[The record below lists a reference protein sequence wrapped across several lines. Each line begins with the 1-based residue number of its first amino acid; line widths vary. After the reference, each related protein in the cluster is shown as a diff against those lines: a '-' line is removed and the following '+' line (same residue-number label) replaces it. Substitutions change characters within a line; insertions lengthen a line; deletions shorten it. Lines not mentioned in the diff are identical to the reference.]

1 MDGDAAR
8 HKEAD
13 EPLGGQRRGAH
24 VVTGDV
30 GVNISSRLAR
40 AFARLGLSHFM
51 FYSYYFCSL
60 NYKICVC
67 LLSNCC
73 LFQYNSI

>member
-40 AFARLGLSHFM
+40 AFARLKS
-51 FYSYYFCSL
+51 FY
-60 NYKICVC
+60 V
-67 LLSNCC
+67 LLILL
-73 LFQYNSI
+73 LFFKL